1 MNKQEA
7 LYNYTLRLADDT
19 LIIGHRV
26 SEWCGKGPI
35 LEEDIALTNIS
46 LDLIGQATLLFEYL
60 AEFNEDGK
68 SSDDIAFIRHANEYK
83 NVLLC
88 EQPNG
93 DFGQTIVRQFLYSSF
108 AQIFYREL
116 MKSKDAKLAA
126 IAEKSLKEV
135 KYHVKHSAEWII
147 RLGDGTEESHKRVQE
162 SIDYLWKYKNELFF
176 TDEVDTL
183 MIAEGIAPD
192 IKEFENE
199 YNTFINHILSEAT
212 LEIPTHGWEQKGGRT
227 GVHTEHLGFIL
238 AELQYM
244 QRAYPNM
251 EW

>member
-1 MNKQEA
+1 MNKEEA
-7 LYNYTLRLADDT
+7 IYNYALRIADDT

-60 AEFNEDGK
+60 AEFNNDGK
-68 SSDDIAFIRHANEYK
+68 TSDDIAFIRHANEYK

-108 AQIFYREL
+108 AQILYREL
-116 MKSKDAKLAA
+116 TKSSNERLAA

-135 KYHVKHSAEWII
+135 KYHVKHAAEWMI
-147 RLGDGTEESHKRVQE
+147 RLGDGTEESHRRVKE
-162 SIDYLWKYKNELFF
+162 SLEHLWKYKDELFY
-176 TDEVDTL
+176 TDQVDDL
-183 MIAEGIAPD
+183 LIAEGIVPNMKD
-192 IKEFENE
+192 FQEE
-199 YNTFINHILSEAT
+199 YNAFVQQILSEAT
-212 LEIPTHGWEQKGGRT
+212 LEVPTHGWKQNGGRT

>member
-1 MNKQEA
+1 MDKQEA
-7 LYNYTLRLADDT
+7 IYKYALRLADDT

-60 AEFNEDGK
+60 AEVNEEGK
-68 SSDDIAFIRHANEYK
+68 SSDDIAFIRHANEYC

-108 AQIFYREL
+108 AQILYREL
-116 MKSKDAKLAA
+116 AKSKNQKLSA

-135 KYHVKHSAEWII
+135 KYHVKHAAEWMI
-147 RLGDGTEESHKRVQE
+147 RLGDGTEESHQRVQE
-162 SIDYLWKYKNELFF
+162 SLDHLWKYKNELFY
-176 TDEVDTL
+176 TDEVEAIL
-183 MIAEGIAPD
+183 
-192 IKEFENE
+192 IKEGVAPSMKDFQEE
-199 YNTFINHILSEAT
+199 YNTFIQHIINEAT
-212 LEIPTHGWEQKGGRT
+212 LEVP
-227 GVHTEHLGFIL
+227 
-238 AELQYM
+238 M
-244 QRAYPNM
+244 
-251 EW
+251 